1 MVIDTGIHGSQPLL
15 QNDKHTPPSLQHAVV
30 TSQTPLPSLKRLHY
44 NKSRPAKQIT
54 REDPR
59 DGKSSN
65 NW

>member
-1 MVIDTGIHGSQPLL
+1 MVIDTGIHESQPLL

-30 TSQTPLPSLKRLHY
+30 TSQTPSPFLKRLHY
-44 NKSRPAKQIT
+44 NKSRPAKQIIQG
-54 REDPR
+54 DPR